1 MNSKQITLLLLLFF
15 GIAHVFAYD
24 INIDAQITAM
34 QHASPRQRVALMNRL
49 KKSIIHMNQQDRQRA
64 IRRLRQASR
73 SRTQVIQPQRVENI
87 KSRMQM
93 HQMDQHINTHQVN
106 AITQKENIIKSLPT
120 SSSVTKLIDN
130 VTVGK

>member
-1 MNSKQITLLLLLFF
+1 MNIKQITLLLLFF
-15 GIAHVFAYD
+15 GIPHVFAYD
-24 INIDAQITAM
+24 ISIDAQITAM

-120 SSSVTKLIDN
+120 SSSVTKMIDN
-130 VTVGK
+130 VTVEK